1 MSERRRRPDQLRPTG
16 EILESVLSGLG
27 LAGRLREREALTL
40 WPELVGPEIARRS
53 EALRIQRGVLF
64 VRVDSAAWSQEL
76 LFLKTKI
83 LSRFE
88 ESLGPGLVKEI
99 RFTRH

>member
-1 MSERRRRPDQLRPTG
+1 MSQQRRRPDQLRPTG
-16 EILESVLSGLG
+16 EILESVLAGLG
-27 LAGRLREREALTL
+27 LAGRLREREAITL

-53 EALRIQRGVLF
+53 RALRIRAGVLF

-76 LFLKTKI
+76 QFLKAKI
-83 LSRFE
+83 ITRFE
-88 ESLGPGLVKEI
+88 ETLGPGLVKEI